1 MIVAGLVASES
12 LRGDEAAGEES
23 PAPKTNGSTPAKVI
37 IIPIRAQ
44 IAKPEL
50 YIIRR
55 GLREAI
61 SGNAQGII
69 LDMKTPGGSA
79 AVTLEIME
87 SLDRYSGRKLTYVND
102 EAGSAG
108 AIIASVTE
116 EIYFYPTG
124 VMGAAEL
131 IFGSGQDV
139 GEGLKRKMNSFL
151 SAKIRA
157 FANDQPMRADVIKAM
172 MDPEFEFKIGDEVI
186 KAKGE
191 LLTLT
196 AKEAVRTF
204 GDPPMPLL
212 AAGIAETIDEIVE
225 REFGAGVEIVHFKVT
240 WSERLAQYITAFT
253 PILLGI
259 GMLGLFV
266 EFKTPG
272 FGVFG
277 FAGIVLLGIVFFGHY
292 VAGLSGHEPAL
303 LFVLG
308 LLLVAIELFFFP
320 GTMVMAISGI
330 ALMLGSLVWAMADL
344 WPGEPVSLEGDIL
357 LRPMANVLAGVLLA
371 VVVFLAI
378 LKFLPKG
385 GPWGRLVLET
395 VVGGEPGPP
404 HALITGGPDEPS
416 AASLVGQAGVAATAL
431 FPSGQVDISGRR
443 YEARL
448 DMGVADRGTPLRVTG
463 ISEFGLI
470 VEVAS

>member
-1 MIVAGLVASES
+1 MMSTTS
-12 LRGDEAAGEES
+12 LRGEDLAGEEIKS
-23 PAPKTNGSTPAKVI
+23 SQSTSSGPAKVVV
-37 IIPIRAQ
+37 IPIRAQ

-55 GLREAI
+55 GLKEAI

-87 SLDRYSGRKLTYVND
+87 ALDRYSGRKLTFVND

-157 FANDQPMRADVIKAM
+157 FSDDRPMRADVIKAM

-196 AKEAVRTF
+196 AKEAVSTF
-204 GDPPMPLL
+204 GDPPVPLL
-212 AAGIAETIDEIVE
+212 ATGIAESIDEVVK

-240 WSERLAQYITAFT
+240 WSERLAQFITALT

-259 GMLGLFV
+259 GILGLFI

-277 FAGIVLLGIVFFGHY
+277 VTGIVLLGIVFFGHY
-292 VAGLSGHEPAL
+292 VAGLSGHEPAMI
-303 LFVLG
+303 FVLG

-320 GTMVMAISGI
+320 GTMLMALTGI
-330 ALMLGSLVWAMADL
+330 ALMLGSLVWAMLDL
-344 WPGEPVSLEGDIL
+344 WPGEPVSLEGDML
-357 LRPMANVLAGVLLA
+357 LRPLANVLTGVVLA
-371 VVVFLAI
+371 LVVFLAI

-385 GPWGRLVLET
+385 GLWGRMVLVN
-395 VVGGEPGPP
+395 VVGGEPGPIR
-404 HALITGGPDEPS
+404 AINSRGANEPS
-416 AASLVGQAGVAATAL
+416 GSDLIGQSGVAATAL
-431 FPSGQVDISGRR
+431 FPSGQIEISGKR
-443 YEARL
+443 YEAKIAI
-448 DMGVADRGTPLRVTG
+448 GFADVGTPITVTG
-463 ISEFGLI
+463 VSEFGLI
-470 VEVAS
+470 VEVLS

>member
-1 MIVAGLVASES
+1 MMSTTS
-12 LRGDEAAGEES
+12 LRGEDLAGEEIKS
-23 PAPKTNGSTPAKVI
+23 SQSTSSGPAKVVV
-37 IIPIRAQ
+37 IPIRAQ

-55 GLREAI
+55 GLKEAI

-87 SLDRYSGRKLTYVND
+87 ALDRYSGRKLTFVND

-116 EIYFYPTG
+116 EIYFDPTG

-157 FANDQPMRADVIKAM
+157 FSDDRPMRADVIKAM

-196 AKEAVRTF
+196 AKEAVSTF
-204 GDPPMPLL
+204 GDPPVPLL
-212 AAGIAETIDEIVE
+212 ATGIAESIDEVVK

-240 WSERLAQYITAFT
+240 WSERLAQFITALT

-259 GMLGLFV
+259 GILGLFI

-277 FAGIVLLGIVFFGHY
+277 VTGIVLLGIVFFGHY
-292 VAGLSGHEPAL
+292 VAGLSGHEPAMI
-303 LFVLG
+303 FVLG

-320 GTMVMAISGI
+320 GTMLMALTGI
-330 ALMLGSLVWAMADL
+330 ALMLGSLVWAMLDL
-344 WPGEPVSLEGDIL
+344 WPGEPVSLEGDML
-357 LRPMANVLAGVLLA
+357 LRPLANVLTGVVLA
-371 VVVFLAI
+371 LVVFLAI

-385 GPWGRLVLET
+385 GLWGRMVLVN
-395 VVGGEPGPP
+395 VVGGEPGPIR
-404 HALITGGPDEPS
+404 AINSRGANEPS
-416 AASLVGQAGVAATAL
+416 GSDLIGQSGVAATAL
-431 FPSGQVDISGRR
+431 FPSGQIEISGKR
-443 YEARL
+443 YEAKIAI
-448 DMGVADRGTPLRVTG
+448 GFADVGTPITVTG
-463 ISEFGLI
+463 VSEFGLI
-470 VEVAS
+470 VEVLS